1 MLPIKEGVCQ
11 YTELLVTA
19 WVNDMTTWNGDK
31 GSGKPLPPNIN
42 INFIGQNEGENPVVL
57 HRFTSGDALT
67 DYSATYDDR
76 PANKN
81 VGKWQQVCYTM
92 LSIIL
97 ANLRSIS

>member
-81 VGKWQQVCYTM
+81 VGNGSKYVIPW

>member
-57 HRFTSGDALT
+57 
-67 DYSATYDDR
+67 
-76 PANKN
+76 
-81 VGKWQQVCYTM
+81 
-92 LSIIL
+92 
-97 ANLRSIS
+97 